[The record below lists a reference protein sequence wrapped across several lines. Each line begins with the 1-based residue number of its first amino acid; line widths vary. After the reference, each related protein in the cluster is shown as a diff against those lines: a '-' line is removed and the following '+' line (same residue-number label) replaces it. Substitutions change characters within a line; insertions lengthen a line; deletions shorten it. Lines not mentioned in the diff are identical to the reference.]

1 MNDSMNDYNQFCD
14 EQVNQQNYFGEDI
27 EMSPNT
33 EQNPYPH
40 MQLDPPNDQI
50 PINLSE
56 QNPDINPSSLMN
68 QSQNKENQAQNE
80 INMDQTEIDQ
90 NHSDPADNDIHHID
104 LLFPYY
110 DGDDKFENFSELS
123 NVEVNQST
131 ASYQYTENQGSEV
144 TEISMQ
150 YNTQIIKLDENTA
163 EQTKKK
169 DP

>member
-1 MNDSMNDYNQFCD
+1 MNDSMNDYNRFCD
-14 EQVNQQNYFGEDI
+14 EQVNQQNYFGEDF

-33 EQNPYPH
+33 EQNPNPH

-68 QSQNKENQAQNE
+68 QSQNKENQVQNE

-90 NHSDPADNDIHHID
+90 YHYPADNDIHHID

-110 DGDDKFENFSELS
+110 DGDDKIENFSELS
-123 NVEVNQST
+123 NVEVNKT
-131 ASYQYTENQGSEV
+131 MASYQNTENQASEV
-144 TEISMQ
+144 TETNMQ
-150 YNTQIIKLDENTA
+150 NHPQIIKLYENTA
-163 EQTKKK
+163 EETKKK
-169 DP
+169 DS